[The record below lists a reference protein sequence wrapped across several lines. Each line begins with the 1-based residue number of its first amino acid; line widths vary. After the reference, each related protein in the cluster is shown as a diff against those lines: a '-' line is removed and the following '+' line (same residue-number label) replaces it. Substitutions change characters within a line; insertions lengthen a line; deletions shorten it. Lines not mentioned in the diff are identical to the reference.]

1 MEQLKLAIFDM
12 DGLLLDT
19 ERWHL
24 CAFREIAENLGYQFD
39 EELFRKGMGS
49 KVHPAPYKLLR
60 GAKPEDAEAIGLVL
74 AEQFEIKSRELWN
87 KGAPVRPGV
96 SQMLEHLFR
105 HGIKCV
111 IASSSEREKVE
122 KLIANSGLEQY
133 FCDMVCG
140 EDVVNGKPDP
150 EVFLLA
156 CGRNGATVGEAIVF
170 EDSGHGGAAARA
182 AGIKYVMVSDLAY
195 IAEDI
200 LHSANAVVE
209 NISDAIPI
217 VEKLFRNL

>member
-24 CAFREIAENLGYQFD
+24 STFREIAENAGYQFNED
-39 EELFRKGMGS
+39 VFRKGMGS
-49 KVHPAPYKLLR
+49 KVHPAPYKLIR
-60 GAKPEDAEAIGLVL
+60 GAKPEDAETIELVL
-74 AEQFEIKSRELWN
+74 AEQYEIRSRELLN

-96 SQMLEHLFR
+96 SQILEHLFR
-105 HGIKCV
+105 HRIKCA
-111 IASSSEREKVE
+111 IASSSDREKVE
-122 KLIANSGLEQY
+122 RLIANSELEQY

-150 EVFLLA
+150 EVFLIT
-156 CGRNGATVGEAIVF
+156 CGRNGATVREAIVF
-170 EDSGHGGAAARA
+170 EDSGNGGTAARA

-217 VEKLFRNL
+217 VEKLFRSP